1 MSEPPEPSRAAL
13 IDLHSHTTASDG
25 SLSPAELVARAQRA
39 GLAALGITDHDTF
52 GGYEEA
58 VPLAHAAALDLVRG
72 IELNSRL
79 ALGNGGRITYAH
91 LLGYWPSHP
100 PSADFSAWLET
111 ERADRRDRNS
121 RLAKAL
127 AQRGLEITLAEV
139 EARGRS
145 LTGRTHFAT
154 ILVEKGY
161 AADRED
167 AFRRY
172 LGETAPSYVERQS
185 ESTEQVIG
193 RIRSSGGIPVLA
205 HPIRLGLPSH
215 DQRNVLERLKEAGLL
230 GLEIYHSEHSPELQA
245 HYRELAEDLDL
256 LPTGGSDFHGTPKPD
271 TELGSGVRS
280 NLRVPRELL
289 DRMRA
294 FSRSQL
300 NDSAK
305 EGVRQRH

>member
-1 MSEPPEPSRAAL
+1 MSEPPEPSRTAF
-13 IDLHSHTTASDG
+13 IDLHAHTTASDG
-25 SLSPAELVARAQRA
+25 SLSPAELVAGAQRA
-39 GLAALGITDHDTF
+39 RLAALAITDHDTF
-52 GGYEEA
+52 DGYEEA
-58 VPLAHAAALDLVRG
+58 VPLAQAAGLDLVRG

-79 ALGNGGRITYAH
+79 ALEHDNRITYVH
-91 LLGYWPSHP
+91 LLGYWPSHL
-100 PSADFSAWLET
+100 PSGEFSAWLER
-111 ERADRRDRNS
+111 EREDRRDRNS
-121 RLAKAL
+121 RLAGAL

-145 LTGRTHFAT
+145 LTGRTHFASV
-154 ILVEKGY
+154 LVDKGY

-167 AFRRY
+167 AFRRF

-185 ESTEQVIG
+185 ERAEQVIG

-205 HPIRLGLPSH
+205 HPVRLALPFDS
-215 DQRNVLERLKEAGLL
+215 QRKVLERLKHAGLL

-245 HYRELAEDLDL
+245 RYRQLAQDLDL

-280 NLRVPRELL
+280 NLRVPREFL

-294 FSRSQL
+294 FSHSQL
-300 NDSAK
+300 NESA
-305 EGVRQRH
+305 ENGVRNPH